1 MMRRIPNGLLAL
13 TLSVVFVGGGLSKP
27 AAADTKIF
35 LPSAIK
41 LDQKAKTVTL
51 PLFRGTHNGD
61 TVWYI
66 VTESSNRDDA
76 ERRGVIWA
84 PKLSNALGT
93 AAVQRVRR
101 DNGVVNFSGTV
112 DFEPTWV
119 VRTGCDRISS

>member
-35 LPSAIK
+35 LP
-41 LDQKAKTVTL
+41 
-51 PLFRGTHNGD
+51 R
-61 TVWYI
+61 
-66 VTESSNRDDA
+66 NRDDA
-76 ERRGVIWA
+76 ERRGLIWA